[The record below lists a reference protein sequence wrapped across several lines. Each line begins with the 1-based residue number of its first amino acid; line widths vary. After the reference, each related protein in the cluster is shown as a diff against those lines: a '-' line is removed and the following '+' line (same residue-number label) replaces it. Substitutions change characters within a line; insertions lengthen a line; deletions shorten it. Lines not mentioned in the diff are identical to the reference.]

1 MGKKLKNIG
10 VNIFFTLAALGMI
23 DMMTN
28 AWTSG
33 EVRLIQRFLTIF
45 FPR

>member
-10 VNIFFTLAALGMI
+10 VNIFFALALLGMI

-28 AWTSG
+28 AWTGG
-33 EVRLIQRFLTIF
+33 EVRLIHQFLAIF

>member
-1 MGKKLKNIG
+1 MWEKLKNIG
-10 VNIFFTLAALGMI
+10 VNIFFALAALGVI

-28 AWTSG
+28 AWTGG
-33 EVRLIQRFLTIF
+33 EVRLIQRFLAIF